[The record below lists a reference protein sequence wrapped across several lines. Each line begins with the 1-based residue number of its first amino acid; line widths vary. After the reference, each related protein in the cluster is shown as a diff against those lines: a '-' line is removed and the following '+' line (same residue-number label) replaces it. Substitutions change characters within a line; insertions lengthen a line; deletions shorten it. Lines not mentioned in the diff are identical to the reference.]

1 MSDCPYCYFPYMC
14 QHVTD
19 KLANL
24 KSNSTHFFYFF
35 YKCQR
40 LYLYNDFKYYHKDEI
55 DIITKYIKKISYL
68 FHHITDENE
77 LSILNQMQT
86 IRDVIQ
92 SELVSI
98 QSKIIVR
105 ELLYNDN
112 KDYVCVFGGGNWTK
126 DELDNYF

>member
-1 MSDCPYCYFPYMC
+1 MTNTCSFCDFPTMC
-14 QHVTD
+14 HIVTD
-19 KLANL
+19 KLANI

-40 LYLYNDFKYYHKDEI
+40 LFHVKSNTHELV
-55 DIITKYIKKISYL
+55 IIKKYIKKISDL
-68 FHHITDENE
+68 FHDITSENE
-77 LSILNQMQT
+77 SSILHQMQNV
-86 IRDVIQ
+86 RDLIQ

-98 QSKIIVR
+98 QSEIIVR